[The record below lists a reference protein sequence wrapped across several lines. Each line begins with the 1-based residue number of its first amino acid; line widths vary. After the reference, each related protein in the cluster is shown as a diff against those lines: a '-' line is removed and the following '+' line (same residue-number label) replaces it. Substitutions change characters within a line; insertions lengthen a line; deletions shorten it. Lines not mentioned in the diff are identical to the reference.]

1 MKLSKIS
8 IYAIIFIILLVI
20 IYACL
25 LLWISWPI
33 TEITI
38 EKAGVFG
45 DSFGLLTSLFSG
57 LAFYGIIITILLQ
70 REELQLQRIELARAS
85 EAQERSARLMALS
98 DLLKDYKDNIKINAE
113 NLNKMINSGAYDSKE
128 IDNVRKDLQEDKL
141 KRDKV
146 LEELEKLVNL

>member
-1 MKLSKIS
+1 
-8 IYAIIFIILLVI
+8 
-20 IYACL
+20 
-25 LLWISWPI
+25 
-33 TEITI
+33 
-38 EKAGVFG
+38 
-45 DSFGLLTSLFSG
+45 
-57 LAFYGIIITILLQ
+57 
-70 REELQLQRIELARAS
+70 
-85 EAQERSARLMALS
+85 MALS